1 MADEKATNL
10 ANAISQIE
18 KQYGKGS
25 IMRLG
30 SRDVL
35 VPVSVIPTGS
45 ISLDAALGVGGF
57 PRGRVIEIF
66 GPESGG
72 KTTLALHAIAEAQ
85 KMGGQA
91 AFIDAEHALDPIY
104 ARKLGVDV
112 DNLLVS
118 QPDNGEQALE
128 IAEALIRS
136 SAVDIVV
143 VDSVAALVPKAEL
156 EGDMGDPQMGLQAR
170 LMSQALRKLTAIVSK
185 SRTCLIF
192 INQIRE
198 KIGVMFGNPET
209 TTGGRALKF
218 YASMR
223 IDIRRI
229 QAIKEGDRVVGSRTR
244 GKVVKNKV
252 AAPFREA
259 EFDILYGEGVSREGD
274 LIDVGVERGLIE
286 KSGTWLSYGGER
298 IGQGRENTRVFLKEN
313 IAIRDKIEAALR
325 KQLGLV
331 PQAQAGTNGAAPA
344 EKPVAEKPVGF
355 GIRGCSRRCQRQ
367 SAETALSD
375 SCVARASQP
384 VLMGAFRPAK
394 HSLINGF
401 FIYFVG
407 AFRAWR
413 WGQLRRNGTFWPY

>member
-1 MADEKATNL
+1 MTDDKSKMLET
-10 ANAISQIE
+10 AISQIE
-18 KQYGKGS
+18 KDYGKGA

-35 VPVSVIPTGS
+35 VPVSVIPTGALS
-45 ISLDAALGVGGF
+45 IDAALGVGGV
-57 PRGRVIEIF
+57 PRGRVIEIY

-72 KTTLALHAIAEAQ
+72 KTTLTLHIIAEAQ

-91 AFIDAEHALDPIY
+91 AFIDAEHALDPVY

-128 IAEALIRS
+128 IAQKLIQS
-136 SAVDIVV
+136 GAVDVIV
-143 VDSVAALVPKAEL
+143 VDSVAALVPRAEL
-156 EGDMGDPQMGLQAR
+156 EGEMGEPQMGLQAR

-218 YASMR
+218 YSSIR
-223 IDIRRI
+223 LDIRRI
-229 QAIKEGDRVVGSRTR
+229 QSIKEGDRVVGSRTR
-244 GKVVKNKV
+244 AKVVKNKV

-274 LIDVGVERGLIE
+274 LIDLGVDKGILE
-286 KSGTWLSYGGER
+286 KSGTWISFSGER
-298 IGQGRENTRVFLKEN
+298 LGQGRENARLFLKEHTD
-313 IAIRDKIEAALR
+313 IRGKIENALR
-325 KQLGLV
+325 KKMNIPIPGAV
-331 PQAQAGTNGAAPA
+331 NGNAGPATSA
-344 EKPVAEKPVGF
+344 EKAQEKPTV
-355 GIRGCSRRCQRQ
+355 QAAAAA
-367 SAETALSD
+367 SAANSM
-375 SCVARASQP
+375 AAAKP
-384 VLMGAFRPAK
+384 RPAK
-394 HSLINGF
+394 
-401 FIYFVG
+401 
-407 AFRAWR
+407 
-413 WGQLRRNGTFWPY
+413 

>member
-1 MADEKATNL
+1 MTDERAKNL
-10 ANAISQIE
+10 DLAISQIE
-18 KQYGKGS
+18 KDYGKGS

-57 PRGRVIEIF
+57 PRGRVIEVY

-72 KTTLALHAIAEAQ
+72 KTTLTLHVIAEAQ

-91 AFIDAEHALDPIY
+91 AFIDAEHALDPSY

-128 IAEALIRS
+128 IAQALIRS
-136 SAVDIVV
+136 NAVDIVV
-143 VDSVAALVPKAEL
+143 VDSVAALVPRAEL
-156 EGDMGDPQMGLQAR
+156 EGDMGDAQMGLQAR

-185 SRTCLIF
+185 SRTCLVF

-218 YASMR
+218 YSSIR
-223 IDIRRI
+223 VDIRRI
-229 QAIKEGDRVVGSRTR
+229 QSIKEGDRVIGSRTR

-259 EFDILYGEGVSREGD
+259 EFDIIYGEGISREGD
-274 LIDVGVERGLIE
+274 LLDLGVLKGTLE
-286 KSGTWLSYGGER
+286 KSGTWISYKGER
-298 IGQGRENTRVFLKEN
+298 LGQGRENARLFLREHTD
-313 IAIRDKIEAALR
+313 IRDKIENDLR
-325 KQLGLV
+325 KLLGLS
-331 PQAQAGTNGAAPA
+331 THAPDVS
-344 EKPVAEKPVGF
+344 EKPVAEPEKAAVM
-355 GIRGCSRRCQRQ
+355 
-367 SAETALSD
+367 AA
-375 SCVARASQP
+375 AASK
-384 VLMGAFRPAK
+384 G
-394 HSLINGF
+394 
-401 FIYFVG
+401 
-407 AFRAWR
+407 
-413 WGQLRRNGTFWPY
+413 RNNR

>member
-1 MADEKATNL
+1 MADDRSKLLEA
-10 ANAISQIE
+10 AIAQIE
-18 KQYGKGS
+18 KSHGKGA

-35 VPVSVIPTGS
+35 VPVSVIPSGCL
-45 ISLDAALGVGGF
+45 SLDAALGVGGF
-57 PRGRVIEIF
+57 PRGRVIEIY

-72 KTTLALHAIAEAQ
+72 KTTLTLQVIAEAQ
-85 KMGGQA
+85 KLGGQA
-91 AFIDAEHALDPIY
+91 AFIDAEHALDPVY

-128 IAEALIRS
+128 IAETLIRS
-136 SAVDIVV
+136 GGVDVVV

-156 EGDMGDPQMGLQAR
+156 EGEMGEPQMGLQAR

-223 IDIRRI
+223 VDIRRI
-229 QAIKEGDRVVGSRTR
+229 QAIKEGDKVVGSRTR
-244 GKVVKNKV
+244 AKVVKNKV

-259 EFDILYGEGVSREGD
+259 EFDILYGEGISREGD
-274 LIDVGVERGLIE
+274 LIDIGVDKGVLE
-286 KSGTWLSYGGER
+286 KNGTWISFGGER
-298 IGQGRENTRVFLKEN
+298 MGQGRENARVFLREN
-313 IAIRDKIEAALR
+313 KDIREKLEAALR
-325 KQLGLV
+325 KKLEIAAPG
-331 PQAQAGTNGAAPA
+331 ASHNTSGANGHAAAPA
-344 EKPVAEKPVGF
+344 AAPSDKAPSKAAAAAAASSDAAKPRP
-355 GIRGCSRRCQRQ
+355 SR
-367 SAETALSD
+367 
-375 SCVARASQP
+375 
-384 VLMGAFRPAK
+384 
-394 HSLINGF
+394 
-401 FIYFVG
+401 
-407 AFRAWR
+407 
-413 WGQLRRNGTFWPY
+413 